1 MEKKCS
7 VKLTSMVKTS
17 GCAAKMPPARLEKI
31 LSKLP
36 KVDNEHLIKGFAGNE
51 DALVYSLGDGRC
63 LIETVDFF
71 PPMVDSPRVFGR
83 IAAANALSDSY
94 AMGCNPVVALNLVC
108 MPSCLDDSVMEEIL
122 LGGQE
127 KASECNVVIG
137 GGHTISDPTPKYG
150 LCVTGIGKIDQIW
163 KNQGAKVG
171 DVLVLSK
178 KIGTGIIMTAS
189 KAEMAEKQSVEEAI
203 KSMETLN
210 KKAFEAAKDLI
221 VHSATDVT
229 GFSLLGHSYEMT
241 GKGDISIVIESGKVP
256 LMHGVRELARFGLI
270 PEGMYN
276 NRDYLKGRIAFE
288 NKLDQ
293 DLIDVLYDP
302 QTSGGLLLALTKED
316 ANKYINRLDGK
327 AWIIGHVVEKQKTEI
342 IVC

>member
-1 MEKKCS
+1 MDEKCS

-17 GCAAKMPPARLEKI
+17 GCAAKLPPARLEKI

-36 KVDNEHLIKGFAGNE
+36 IVSNDHLIKGFAGNE
-51 DALVYSLGDGRC
+51 DALVYDLDDGRC

-71 PPMVDSPRVFGR
+71 PPMVDNPRVFGH

-94 AMGCNPVVALNLVC
+94 AMGCNPVLALNIVC

-127 KASECNVVIG
+127 KASECGVVIG

-150 LCVTGIGKIDQIW
+150 LCVTGIGRIEQIW

-178 KIGTGIIMTAS
+178 KLGTGIIMTAS
-189 KAEMAEKQSVEEAI
+189 KAEMAEDKSVEEAI

-210 KKAFEAAKDLI
+210 KNAFEAAEGLK

-241 GKGDISIVIESGKVP
+241 GKGDISIVIESEKVP
-256 LMHGVRELARFGLI
+256 LMYGVRELALFGLI
-270 PEGMYN
+270 PEGMYH
-276 NRDYLKGRIAFE
+276 NRDYLKGRISFA
-288 NKLDQ
+288 NKIDQ

-302 QTSGGLLLALTKED
+302 QTSGGLLLALSKED
-316 ANKYINRLDGK
+316 ATRYIDKLNGE
-327 AWIIGHVVEKQKTEI
+327 AWIVGHVEEKQETQI
-342 IVC
+342 IVW